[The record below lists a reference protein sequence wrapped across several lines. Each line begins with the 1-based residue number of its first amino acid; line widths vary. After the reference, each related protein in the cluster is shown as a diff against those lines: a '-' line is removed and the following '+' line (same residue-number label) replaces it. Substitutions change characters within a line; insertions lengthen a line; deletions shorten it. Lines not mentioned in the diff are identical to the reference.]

1 MIRRAMNPS
10 ALYRGALAVAA
21 AGLLCSAS
29 TASAAPAPPHIGG
42 GVVDAI
48 APDGSGGYFIGG
60 SFTSIDGV
68 AVQNAA
74 HILANGTLD
83 RSWAPDP
90 NGCGSSE
97 VYAIAVSGSTVYL
110 GGGFCSITSSPGRV
124 TVARNEAAAVNAG
137 TGTVTA
143 WNPSPMGL
151 VQALAISGSTVY
163 IGGEFNAV
171 ENSTGTAPVSRTN
184 AAAVNAST
192 GFATGWDPDPNGYVG
207 ALAVSG
213 STVYLGGRFSAIT
226 DSAGTGSV
234 ARYNAA
240 AVSATTGDDTGWDPD
255 PAFNPAHPGSGY
267 VDALAVSGSTVY
279 LGGNFLSIAGSSGAA
294 TVKRSNV
301 AAVNAATGRATAWNP
316 SPSGAVLSIA
326 TSGST
331 VYFGGQFGKLLGPAG
346 ASRVERDFA
355 AAVSAGT
362 GRDTGWTPGPPA
374 PIAAIAVA
382 GSTAYLAGSSYAGTA
397 STGVAAIKHVR
408 TSRGGDISVGLSL
421 PGPGS
426 IKVVATVSG
435 GHVVFARTSARA
447 RKGGTLTVKLTPSA
461 SAASLLRRRH
471 RLKLTLSVS
480 YTPLAHNVVTLERAG
495 IPVTS

>member
-1 MIRRAMNPS
+1 MIPP

-29 TASAAPAPPHIGG
+29 TASAEPAPAHVAG

-60 SFTSIDGV
+60 SFTSVDGV
-68 AVQNAA
+68 SIQEAA

-90 NGCGSSE
+90 SGCGASE

-110 GGGFCSITSSPGRV
+110 GGGFCSITSSPGGV
-124 TVARNEAAAVNAG
+124 TVDRAEAAAVDAA

-143 WNPSPMGL
+143 WNPSPEGL
-151 VQALAISGSTVY
+151 VQALAVSGSTVY
-163 IGGEFNAV
+163 IGGEFTAV
-171 ENSTGTAPVSRTN
+171 ENSSGTGQVARTN

-192 GFATGWDPDPNGYVG
+192 GFDTGWAPDPNGYVG

-213 STVYLGGRFSAIT
+213 STVYLGGRFKAIT
-226 DSAGTGSV
+226 DAAGTGTV

-240 AVSATTGDDTGWDPD
+240 AVSATTGRDTGWDPG
-255 PAFNPAHPGSGY
+255 PAFNAAQPGTGY
-267 VDALAVSGSTVY
+267 VDALAATGSTVY
-279 LGGNFLSIAGSSGAA
+279 IGGSFNTIAGSAA
-294 TVKRSNV
+294 GSTVARRNL
-301 AAVNAATGRATAWNP
+301 AAVNAQTGRASSWNP
-316 SPSGAVLSIA
+316 SPSGPVLSIA
-326 TSGST
+326 ASGST
-331 VYFGGQFGKLLGPAG
+331 VYFGGQFGTILGPTGAG
-346 ASRVERDFA
+346 RVERDFA
-355 AAVSAGT
+355 ASVSEGT
-362 GRDTGWTPGPPA
+362 GRDTGWTPYPPA
-374 PIAAIAVA
+374 PIAAIAVS
-382 GSTAYLAGSSYAGTA
+382 GSTAYLGGSSQATTA
-397 STGVAAIKHVR
+397 STAVAAIKHVR

-426 IKVVATVSG
+426 IKVVASVSG
-435 GHVVFARTSARA
+435 GHAVFARASARA

-461 SAASLLRRRH
+461 SGASLLRRHH

-480 YTPLAHNVVTLERAG
+480 YAPNRSEVVTLERAG
-495 IPVTS
+495 IPVRS